1 MILDVFIELDL
12 YFGLQLIFSEGDLW
26 CLCLLLCRLLLI
38 PLLILPVVLVGLEVG
53 SRLVSSL
60 ALALRVTTIFVVS
73 CAIAA
78 TIGVS

>member
-1 MILDVFIELDL
+1 MLMLAAV
-12 YFGLQLIFSEGDLW
+12 QTP
-26 CLCLLLCRLLLI
+26 LI